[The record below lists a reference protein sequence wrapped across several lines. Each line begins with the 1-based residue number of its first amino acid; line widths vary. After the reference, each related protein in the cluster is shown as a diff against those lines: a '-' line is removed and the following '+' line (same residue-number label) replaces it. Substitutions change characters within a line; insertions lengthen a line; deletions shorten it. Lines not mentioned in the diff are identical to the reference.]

1 MFEKKIKA
9 TSQFVE
15 LPVSALENVVG
26 GMKIQRDNTNPNS
39 NKDRSNTARQNLKQI
54 SSGCGNS
61 CIVDDDAHRA
71 ALERAQ
77 EIIASKSDAE
87 RGSVHSIQNRVNRA
101 ISNLDSASENLSAN
115 ETRIEDV
122 DMAKE
127 MQNYTQNQLIA
138 AEQAHNRVTVNSE
151 V

>member
-54 SSGCGNS
+54 S
-61 CIVDDDAHRA
+61 
-71 ALERAQ
+71 
-77 EIIASKSDAE
+77 
-87 RGSVHSIQNRVNRA
+87 
-101 ISNLDSASENLSAN
+101 NLDSASENLSAN

-138 AEQAHNRVTVNSE
+138 AEQDHNRVTVNSQ

>member
-1 MFEKKIKA
+1 M
-9 TSQFVE
+9 
-15 LPVSALENVVG
+15 
-26 GMKIQRDNTNPNS
+26 
-39 NKDRSNTARQNLKQI
+39 
-54 SSGCGNS
+54 
-61 CIVDDDAHRA
+61 DDDAHRA

-138 AEQAHNRVTVNSE
+138 AEQAHNRVTMNSQ